1 MSVQVPR
8 LRMAVFLLVGGAAL
22 AVGCKSEEPMSMTPD
37 MASPPPPMCIA
48 GCVKTVLT
56 WCDEKGVSH
65 SEDCK
70 ETLDDA
76 GKPTTCQY
84 FEEDDDYF
92 CVGDFGG
99 GCGEETVEGR
109 CDGAKVVRCRS
120 IESGGESAQTTNVE
134 TTDCAKDPD
143 GYTSCTVASDGF
155 AGCAKPGT
163 RGCGAVP
170 ESGLCSGS
178 VLTACVDSSVKDTDC
193 TATGKKCGLLAD
205 DSGYGCIS
213 AAVFKTGAGDP
224 TKAVSGT
231 MVYEKRTI
239 DSSSFANAKKGFAAT
254 PTLTPVRRAQVQLV
268 DDQGTEIQRTFTDET
283 GSFTLYLPTVLTKAQ
298 VRISTSG
305 DPDRFPL
312 VLRNCPPSP
321 TDTYP
326 ADCTNEVGTA
336 HQWVSTF
343 FTGPTNLGQIVATE
357 QSGLG
362 GAFNIFNL
370 LLKGQ
375 DFARENLNGGNY
387 PSTPPLSAQ
396 WRKGYETT
404 TSFMGYP
411 YMVIQGVVTDT
422 DEYDDT
428 VLMHEFGHF
437 LERAFSVSDSPG
449 GNHNGSPTDP
459 RLAFG
464 EGFGTYVGSRI
475 AGSSIYFD
483 SGASGIS
490 VTNIND
496 VGKKASLTDPRGIN
510 QLLSEYVVAEI
521 LWRLDLG
528 TGGDTLGQG
537 GVSGLG
543 SAPLLD
549 VIGKYFKNNKHYVE
563 SHGPAGRNLV
573 KFIDGLFCRNFYD
586 TATADTAIYQK
597 VVTADHGFPYDDY
610 AHKMIAVDSC
620 WP

>member
-1 MSVQVPR
+1 
-8 LRMAVFLLVGGAAL
+8 MAFFLLVGGAAL
-22 AVGCKSEEPMSMTPD
+22 AAGCKSEEPMQMPLPPD
-37 MASPPPPMCIA
+37 MASPPPQMCVA

-56 WCDEKGVSH
+56 WCDDKGVSH
-65 SEDCK
+65 TEDCK
-70 ETLDDA
+70 DTLDDA
-76 GKPTTCQY
+76 GNPTTCQY

-92 CVGDFGG
+92 CAGDFGG
-99 GCGEETVEGR
+99 GCGGETVEGR
-109 CDGAKVVRCRS
+109 CDGAKLVQCRS
-120 IESGGESAQTTNVE
+120 IESGEGESSNVE
-134 TTDCAKDPD
+134 TTDCANDPD
-143 GYTSCTVASDGF
+143 GYTSCTVGPDGF
-155 AGCAKPGT
+155 AACVKPGT

-170 ESGLCSGS
+170 ESGLCSGA
-178 VLTACVDSSVKDTDC
+178 VLTACVDSNVKTTDC

-205 DSGYGCIS
+205 ESGYGCIS
-213 AAVFKTGAGDP
+213 AAVFKTGTGDP

-231 MVYEKRTI
+231 MVYEKRTL
-239 DSSSFANAKKGFAAT
+239 DTSSYDNAKKGFSAT
-254 PTLTPVRRAQVQLV
+254 PTLTAVRRAQVQLI
-268 DDQGTEIQRTFTDET
+268 DDKGVEIQRTFTDED

-312 VLRNCPPSP
+312 VLRDCPASP
-321 TDTYP
+321 TDTHP
-326 ADCTNEVGTA
+326 ADCTDEVGKP
-336 HQWVSTF
+336 HQYVSAY
-343 FTGPTNLGQIVATE
+343 FTGPTSLGQLVATQ

-362 GAFNIFNL
+362 GAFNIYNL

-375 DFARENLNGGNY
+375 DFARTNLNDGKY
-387 PSTPPLSAQ
+387 PSTPPLSVQ
-396 WRKGYETT
+396 WRNGYETT
-404 TSFMGYP
+404 TSYMGYP
-411 YMVIQGVVTDT
+411 FMVIQGLVSDP

-449 GNHNGSPTDP
+449 GDHNGSPTDP

-528 TGGDTLGQG
+528 TGGDTKGVG
-537 GVSGLG
+537 GVNPLG
-543 SAPLLD
+543 SAPILD
-549 VIGKYFKNNKHYVE
+549 VLGKYFKNNQHYVE
-563 SHGPAGRNLV
+563 NHGPAGRNLV
-573 KFIDGLFCRNFYD
+573 KFIDGLFCRNYYD
-586 TATADTAIYQK
+586 TATADTVVFQK
-597 VVTADHGFPYDDY
+597 VITTDHSFPYDDY
-610 AHKMIAVDSC
+610 AHKIIPIDSC